1 MPSGCALLCVAVC
14 TVTALVAPVAA
25 GSSTWDGNSYINT
38 LDQPSGGWTV
48 CPAPVQVH
56 LDKIIG
62 WLGMSH
68 STEMNCVKTGPGT
81 CQKLVARDLA
91 TTGNYNYEFA
101 DSRFSYGGK
110 EPTGRV
116 SKVPYISAVHAKLG
130 LQDGGRDYVC
140 RDGLFFGRDLQ
151 GRRRIQ
157 SPCSKFCWGNATVM
171 TGMTTAKF
179 LELCSLATPTAATA
193 CPDAIKS
200 EAQHITNFSGSLP
213 ECNDWGQARTLGDS
227 KADTTYR
234 IDFPSCQN
242 HTVVFTKHHPKM
254 FQSCTADADCSFC
267 NARCETQFFNRCE
280 PKVGMGVV
288 NASQNDCFTTTY
300 HPGLSMAKLALL
312 CATTT
317 TTSTAMGSGTTV
329 GTGPGS
335 TLASTTQASTTP
347 APNPAPTSQA
357 STPPPP
363 PALLPKAPASTKHF
377 VEVDVT
383 MPYTEEQ
390 FSAADV
396 RKAFKKAV
404 ASAAGTVPENVEI
417 VSVQQARRRTSSVVV
432 KTKILAKD
440 EAALTTMTST
450 LGSGGALKT
459 KLNAALSKE
468 GLKESTSITPPA
480 TGTSAAARCTSMPSM
495 ANVLIS
501 ALSLTATTVART

>member
-1 MPSGCALLCVAVC
+1 
-14 TVTALVAPVAA
+14 
-25 GSSTWDGNSYINT
+25 
-38 LDQPSGGWTV
+38 
-48 CPAPVQVH
+48 
-56 LDKIIG
+56 
-62 WLGMSH
+62 
-68 STEMNCVKTGPGT
+68 
-81 CQKLVARDLA
+81 
-91 TTGNYNYEFA
+91 
-101 DSRFSYGGK
+101 
-110 EPTGRV
+110 
-116 SKVPYISAVHAKLG
+116 
-130 LQDGGRDYVC
+130 
-140 RDGLFFGRDLQ
+140 
-151 GRRRIQ
+151 
-157 SPCSKFCWGNATVM
+157 M

-357 STPPPP
+357 STPSPPP

-417 VSVQQARRRTSSVVV
+417 VSVQQARRRTSRVVV